1 MNDGRATA
9 TAGAPPVLEIE
20 PLAAPPDAVVRL
32 PGSKSITNRAVLCA
46 ALAEGETRIKGALFA
61 DDTEAMFAA
70 LRALGAD
77 LDLDSVA
84 ETVTVRGAGGLPGG
98 GGAAEPGGATAPGS
112 VLAIDAR
119 MSGTTSRFLAP
130 VAATGRRSV
139 MIDGHPQL
147 RGRPFG
153 DLVEG
158 LRALGV
164 EVEAPAGSDCLPL
177 RVTGPMRHGEA
188 AVAADRSSQFLS
200 GLMLAAPLTGAGL
213 SIRLASE
220 AVSRPYVEMT
230 AAVMEAFGAV
240 VKMAPDRVRVEGGG
254 YRSPGVYEVEPDA
267 TAASYFWAAAA
278 VTGGTVRVAGLGPSS
293 LQGDV
298 GFARVLEQMGCTM
311 DSDDRGL
318 AVTGAPLGEDL
329 EAAHSS
335 IESARRS
342 PGASLRGIE
351 VDLAEMSDTAPT
363 LAVVAAVADG
373 PTAVRGIGF
382 IRAKES
388 DRIAAV
394 VSELCRCGVDASEH
408 PDGFTVSPRRVPAG
422 AVIRTYDDHR
432 LAMAFSVLGL
442 AVGGMKIEN
451 PDCAAKTFPDFYRA
465 LDSLRSGSRNRQ
477 AGGWHGGQVLPPRGK
492 TAPVTGPAGRSKQP
506 PGRSR

>member
-46 ALAEGETRIKGALFA
+46 ALADGETRIEGALFA
-61 DDTEAMFAA
+61 DDTEAMFTA

-77 LDLDSVA
+77 LDLDPAA
-84 ETVTVRGAGGLPGG
+84 ETVTVRGAGGLPEPTE
-98 GGAAEPGGATAPGS
+98 AENPAGEI
-112 VLAIDAR
+112 VIDAR

-130 VAATGRRSV
+130 VAAAGDRPV
-139 MIDGHPQL
+139 VIDGRPQL
-147 RGRPFG
+147 RNRPFG
-153 DLVEG
+153 DLVDG

-164 EVEAPAGSDCLPL
+164 EVEAPDGPDHLPL
-177 RVTGPMRHGEA
+177 RVTGPMRRNETE
-188 AVAADRSSQFLS
+188 VAADRSSQFLS

-213 SIRLASE
+213 SFRLASE

-230 AAVMEAFGAV
+230 AAVMRAFGAEV
-240 VKMAPDRVRVEGGG
+240 ETGPDRVRVEGGG

-278 VTGGTVRVAGLGPSS
+278 VTGGTVRVAGLNPSS

-298 GFARVLEQMGCTM
+298 GFARVLEQMGCPVE
-311 DSDDRGL
+311 SDDRGL
-318 AVTGAPLGEDL
+318 AVTGPPLRKDL
-329 EAAHSS
+329 EADLTQV
-335 IESARRS
+335 RTPRVTGG
-342 PGASLRGIE
+342 PLRGIE

-394 VSELCRCGVDASEH
+394 VSELRRCGVDASEH
-408 PDGFTVSPRRVPAG
+408 PDGFTVSPRRVPTG

-442 AVGGMKIEN
+442 AVEGMKIEN
-451 PDCAAKTFPDFYRA
+451 PDCAAKTFPNFYRT

>member
-1 MNDGRATA
+1 MNDGQA

-46 ALAEGETRIKGALFA
+46 ALADGETRIEGALFA
-61 DDTEAMFAA
+61 DDTEAMFDA

-77 LDLDSVA
+77 LDLDPDA
-84 ETVTVRGAGGLPGG
+84 ETVTVRGAGGLPGRD
-98 GGAAEPGGATAPGS
+98 GAAAPGGE
-112 VLAIDAR
+112 VVIDAR

-130 VAATGRRSV
+130 VAAAGDRPV
-139 MIDGHPQL
+139 VIDGHPQL
-147 RGRPFG
+147 RNRPFG

-158 LRALGV
+158 LRRLGV
-164 EVEAPAGSDCLPL
+164 EVEAPDGPGRLPL

-188 AVAADRSSQFLS
+188 ALAADRSSQFLS

-213 SIRLASE
+213 SIRLASKT
-220 AVSRPYVEMT
+220 VSRPYVEMT
-230 AAVMEAFGAV
+230 AAVMRAFGAEV
-240 VKMAPDRVRVEGGG
+240 ETGPDRVRVEGGG

-278 VTGGTVRVAGLGPSS
+278 VTGGTVRVAGLNPSS

-298 GFARVLEQMGCTM
+298 GFARVLEQMGCPV

-318 AVTGAPLGEDL
+318 AVTGAPLREDL

-342 PGASLRGIE
+342 PGAPLRGIE

-394 VSELCRCGVDASEH
+394 VSELRRCGVDASEH
-408 PDGFTVSPRRVPAG
+408 PDGFTVSPRQAPAG
-422 AVIRTYDDHR
+422 AVIHTYDDHR

-451 PDCAAKTFPDFYRA
+451 PDCAAKTFPDFYRT
-465 LDSLRSGSRNRQ
+465 LDSLRPAVSNRQ

-492 TAPVTGPAGRSKQP
+492 TAPVTGPAGRSEQP
-506 PGRSR
+506 PDLDR

>member
-1 MNDGRATA
+1 MNDGQATA
-9 TAGAPPVLEIE
+9 AAGAPPVLEIE
-20 PLAAPPDAVVRL
+20 PLTAPPEAVVRL

-46 ALAEGETRIKGALFA
+46 ALAEGETRIEGALFA

-77 LDLDSVA
+77 LDLDPDA
-84 ETVTVRGAGGLPGG
+84 ETVTVRGAGGLP
-98 GGAAEPGGATAPGS
+98 EPGGAENPAGE
-112 VLAIDAR
+112 VVIDAR

-139 MIDGHPQL
+139 VIDGHPQL
-147 RGRPFG
+147 KGRPFG
-153 DLVEG
+153 DLVDG

-164 EVEAPAGSDCLPL
+164 EVETPDGPGCLPL

-188 AVAADRSSQFLS
+188 TVAADRSSQFLS

-230 AAVMEAFGAV
+230 AAVMRAFGAEV
-240 VKMAPDRVRVEGGG
+240 ETGPDRVRVEGGG

-278 VTGGTVRVAGLGPSS
+278 VTEGTVKVAGLNPSS

-298 GFARVLEQMGCTM
+298 GFAAVLEQMGCTVE
-311 DSDDRGL
+311 SDDRGL
-318 AVTGAPLGEDL
+318 AVTGPPLRKDL

-342 PGASLRGIE
+342 PSGWLRGIE
-351 VDLAEMSDTAPT
+351 ADLAEMSDTAPT

-394 VSELCRCGVDASEH
+394 VSELRRCGVDASEH
-408 PDGFTVSPRRVPAG
+408 PDGFTVSPRQAPAG

-451 PDCAAKTFPDFYRA
+451 PDCAAKTFPNFYRT
-465 LDSLRSGSRNRQ
+465 LDSLRPKGRNGQ
-477 AGGWHGGQVLPPRGK
+477 AGGWHGGKVLPPRGK

-506 PGRSR
+506 LDLDL

>member
-1 MNDGRATA
+1 MSGDRATA
-9 TAGAPPVLEIE
+9 AGMPPVLEIE

-70 LRALGAD
+70 LGALGAN
-77 LDLDSVA
+77 LDLDPAA
-84 ETVTVRGAGGLPGG
+84 ETVTVRGSGGLPGG
-98 GGAAEPGGATAPGS
+98 GGAAAPGGE
-112 VLAIDAR
+112 VVVDAR

-130 VAATGRRSV
+130 VAAAGERPV
-139 MIDGHPQL
+139 VIDGHPQL
-147 RGRPFG
+147 RNRPFG
-153 DLVEG
+153 DLADG

-164 EVEAPAGSDCLPL
+164 EVETPAGPGRLPL
-177 RVTGPMRHGEA
+177 RVTGPMRHHETTV
-188 AVAADRSSQFLS
+188 AVDRSSQFLS
-200 GLMLAAPLTGAGL
+200 GLMLAAPLTDAGL
-213 SIRLASE
+213 TLQLTGK
-220 AVSRPYVEMT
+220 AVSRPYMEMT
-230 AAVMEAFGAV
+230 AAVMRAFGAEV
-240 VKMAPDRVRVEGGG
+240 ETGPDRVRVEGGG

-293 LQGDV
+293 QQGDV
-298 GFARVLEQMGCTM
+298 RFASVLEQMGCTVE
-311 DSDDRGL
+311 SDDRSL
-318 AVTGAPLGEDL
+318 AVTGGPRRKDL

-335 IESARRS
+335 VESTRHS
-342 PGASLRGIE
+342 SGTSLRGIE
-351 VDLAEMSDTAPT
+351 ADLAEMSDTAPT

-382 IRAKES
+382 IRSKES

-394 VSELCRCGVDASEH
+394 VSELRRCGVDAFEH
-408 PDGFTVSPRRVPAG
+408 PDGLMVFPRRAPTG

-442 AVGGMKIEN
+442 AVSGMRIEN
-451 PDCAAKTFPDFYRA
+451 PGCAAKTFPNFYQT
-465 LDSLRSGSRNRQ
+465 LDSLRSRSRNDK
-477 AGGWHGGQVLPPRGK
+477 AGGWHGGKVLPHRGK
-492 TAPVTGPAGRSKQP
+492 TAPVTGPAGRSEQP
-506 PGRSR
+506 PGQSQ

>member
-9 TAGAPPVLEIE
+9 GAGAPPVLEIE
-20 PLAAPPDAVVRL
+20 PLTAPPDALVRL
-32 PGSKSITNRAVLCA
+32 PGSKSIANRAVLCA
-46 ALAEGETRIKGALFA
+46 ALADGETRIEGALFA

-77 LDLDSVA
+77 LDLDPDA
-84 ETVTVRGAGGLPGG
+84 ETVTVRGAGGLPEPT
-98 GGAAEPGGATAPGS
+98 GAENPAGEI
-112 VLAIDAR
+112 VIDAR

-130 VAATGRRSV
+130 VAAAGDRPV
-139 MIDGHPQL
+139 VIDGHPQL
-147 RGRPFG
+147 RNRPFG

-158 LRALGV
+158 LRRLGV
-164 EVEAPAGSDCLPL
+164 EVDTPDGPGRLPL
-177 RVTGPMRHGEA
+177 RIAGPMQRNETE
-188 AVAADRSSQFLS
+188 VAADRSSQFLS
-200 GLMLAAPLTGAGL
+200 GLMLAAPLTDDGL
-213 SIRLASE
+213 SIRLVSE

-240 VKMAPDRVRVEGGG
+240 VETAPDRVRVEGGG

-278 VTGGTVRVAGLGPSS
+278 VTGGTVRVAGLNPLS

-298 GFARVLEQMGCTM
+298 GFAAVLEQMGCTVE
-311 DSDDRGL
+311 SDDRGL
-318 AVTGAPLGEDL
+318 AVTGVPLGKDL
-329 EAAHSS
+329 EAANFS

-342 PGASLRGIE
+342 PRGWLRGIE

-394 VSELCRCGVDASEH
+394 VSELRRCGVDASEH
-408 PDGFTVSPRRVPAG
+408 PDGFTVSPRQAPAG

-451 PDCAAKTFPDFYRA
+451 PDCAAKTFPNFYRA
-465 LDSLRSGSRNRQ
+465 LDSLRSGGSNRQ
-477 AGGWHGGQVLPPRGK
+477 AGGWHGGKFLPPRGK

-506 PGRSR
+506 PDLDQ